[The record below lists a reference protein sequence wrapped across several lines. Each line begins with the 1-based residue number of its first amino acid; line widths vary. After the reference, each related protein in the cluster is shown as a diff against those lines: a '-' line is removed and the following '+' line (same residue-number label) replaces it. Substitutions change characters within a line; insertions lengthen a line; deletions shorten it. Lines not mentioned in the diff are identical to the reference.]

1 MAGRPPKKQ
10 IKQIDFEG
18 LGVSSGIGIG
28 FAHIRESGAVD
39 IPEYVIAK
47 TKVEA
52 EVTRLNDAVAKSRK
66 QIARLRAKAKR
77 LEGAAAEELGFL
89 LEASDQ
95 MLKESRLIRGA
106 EQGIREMRKNA
117 EFAIQSVL
125 VEIGRSFAAMDDG
138 YMAARLDDIRDVG
151 NRILRNLADKQIHGL
166 ANIPEGSIIVAEE
179 LTPADT
185 AMLNPKRIAGIATV
199 LGGPQGHTAIM
210 ARALGI
216 PAVLGAHG
224 LMQDIQNGAA
234 LIVDGDTGQIVV
246 NPTSTLVDKFARK
259 ETRRREQMRKLDR
272 LRKTL
277 AETRDGTRVT
287 LKANVEL
294 PVEMP
299 QVKNAGAEGVG
310 LLRTEFMFMNRGD
323 IPSENEQYEQL
334 AEIVSACK
342 GKPVTIRT
350 LDIGGEK
357 TAAALMGDFGDSTSS
372 ALGLRGIRLS
382 LARTQILETQLRA
395 ILRVAEL
402 GPVRILLPMVSRPAE
417 ITRTKDILAKT
428 AAKLKRKNKNLC
440 KEIPPVGVMIE
451 VPGAALAADA
461 FARVSDFF
469 AIGSNDLTMYTLA
482 IDRSDDQVA
491 HLYDPLHP
499 AVLRLIQFTAQA
511 ALRARIPVSI
521 CGEIAGDPRFTPLL
535 LGLGIVELSMTASSI
550 PKVKQRIMDLDLTAA
565 TQRAQII
572 MDQTDSGRIA
582 TILDDFN
589 ALA

>member
-1 MAGRPPKKQ
+1 MVRNNTGKPKKQ
-10 IKQIDFEG
+10 TDFSG
-18 LGVSSGIGIG
+18 LGVSPGIGIG

-39 IPEYVIAK
+39 IPEYVVAK
-47 TKVEA
+47 SKIEA
-52 EVTRLNDAVAKSRK
+52 EVDRLNKAVTKSRR
-66 QIARLRAKAKR
+66 QIARLQSKAKA

-95 MLKESRLIRGA
+95 MLKDSRLIRGA
-106 EQGIREMRKNA
+106 EQGIREHRRNA
-117 EFAIQSVL
+117 EFAIQSEL
-125 VEIGRSFAAMDDG
+125 LDIARSFAAMDDG

-151 NRILRNLADKQIHGL
+151 NRILRNLADKQHHGL
-166 ANIPEGSIIVAEE
+166 VNIPEGAIIVAEE

-185 AMLNPKRIAGIATV
+185 AMLDPQKIAGIATV

-224 LMQDIQNGAA
+224 LMQDIENGTP
-234 LIVDGDTGQIVV
+234 LIVDGESGQIVI
-246 NPTSTLVDKFARK
+246 NPAGPLVQKFALR
-259 ETRRREQMRKLDR
+259 ETRRQEQNRKLDR
-272 LRKTL
+272 LRKSP
-277 AETRDGTRVT
+277 AITRDGNQIT
-287 LKANVEL
+287 LEANVEL

-299 QVKNAGAEGVG
+299 MVKHAGAEGIG
-310 LLRTEFMFMNRGD
+310 LLRTEFMFMNRDD
-323 IPSENEQYEQL
+323 IPSEDEQFEQL
-334 AEIVSACK
+334 ATIVSACK

-357 TAAALMGDFGDSTSS
+357 TAAALMGDFGDSTTS

-382 LARTQILETQLRA
+382 LARTRILETQLKA
-395 ILRVAEL
+395 ILRVSKL

-417 ITRTKDILAKT
+417 VTRTKEILKR
-428 AAKLKRKNKNLC
+428 AATKLKRKDKNAVGEL
-440 KEIPPVGVMIE
+440 PPVGVMIE

-482 IDRSDDQVA
+482 IDRGDEQVA

-499 AVLRLIQFTAQA
+499 AVLRLIQFSAQA
-511 ALRARIPVSI
+511 ALRARIPISM
-521 CGEIAGDPRFTPLL
+521 CGEMAGDPRFTPLL
-535 LGLGIVELSMTASSI
+535 LGLGIHELSMTASSI
-550 PKVKQRIMDLDLTAA
+550 PKVKQRIMDLDLSAA
-565 TQRAQII
+565 IQRAQVI